1 MKDALK
7 GLGFFD
13 QVLFSLFYAIIEG
26 MITIFHSDKLT
37 RQPFFQDL
45 INYLDQHDHVILRE
59 IKKAFPN
66 VTGIDKAIESY
77 VQAGYIRR
85 ENKRYGINL
94 PLVSSDQQLA
104 LDTMLFVNTCSAM
117 YENILAVVFETQLTN
132 QTNHVMIKE
141 KTNITRDDLTL
152 ANYFYRLKRGE
163 KPSAEQ
169 MDLYDLLGDVNQEYA
184 LKYMTTFL
192 LKFTRKDLVMQKR
205 PDIFVE
211 ALVTLGYLKQVEP
224 TTYQLLM
231 TLDKESL
238 TFIAP

>member
-1 MKDALK
+1 MKRRFK
-7 GLGFFD
+7 RTWFFD

-104 LDTMLFVNTCSAM
+104 LDTMLFVDTCSAM

-141 KTNITRDDLTL
+141 KTNITRSQLTL

>member
-1 MKDALK
+1 MKRRFK
-7 GLGFFD
+7 RTWFFD
-13 QVLFSLFYAIIEG
+13 QALLSLFYVIIEG
-26 MITIFHSDKLT
+26 MITVFHSDKLT

-104 LDTMLFVNTCSAM
+104 LDTMLFVDTCSAM

-141 KTNITRDDLTL
+141 KTNITRSQLTL

>member
-1 MKDALK
+1 MKRRFKRAW
-7 GLGFFD
+7 FFD

-104 LDTMLFVNTCSAM
+104 LDTMLFVDTCSAM

>member
-1 MKDALK
+1 MKRRFKRAW
-7 GLGFFD
+7 FFD

-85 ENKRYGINL
+85 KNKRYGINL

-104 LDTMLFVNTCSAM
+104 LDTMLFVDTCSAM

>member
-1 MKDALK
+1 
-7 GLGFFD
+7 
-13 QVLFSLFYAIIEG
+13 
-26 MITIFHSDKLT
+26 MITVFHSDKLT

-104 LDTMLFVNTCSAM
+104 LDTMLFVDTCSAM

-169 MDLYDLLGDVNQEYA
+169 LDLYDLLGDVNQEYA

-231 TLDKESL
+231 TLE
-238 TFIAP
+238 IGRAHV

>member
-1 MKDALK
+1 MKRRFKRAW
-7 GLGFFD
+7 FFD

-66 VTGIDKAIESY
+66 VTGIDKVIESY

-104 LDTMLFVNTCSAM
+104 LDTMLFVDTCSAM

-141 KTNITRDDLTL
+141 KTNITRSQLTL

-169 MDLYDLLGDVNQEYA
+169 LDLYDLLGDVNQEYA

>member
-1 MKDALK
+1 MKRRFKRAW
-7 GLGFFD
+7 FFD

-104 LDTMLFVNTCSAM
+104 LDTMLFVDTCSAM
-117 YENILAVVFETQLTN
+117 YENILAIVFETQLTN

-141 KTNITRDDLTL
+141 KTNITRSQLTL

-169 MDLYDLLGDVNQEYA
+169 LDLYDLLGDVNQEYA

>member
-1 MKDALK
+1 
-7 GLGFFD
+7 
-13 QVLFSLFYAIIEG
+13 

-104 LDTMLFVNTCSAM
+104 LDTMLFVDTCSAM

-152 ANYFYRLKRGE
+152 VNYFYRLKRGE